1 MEENNFRDTFPHNWP
16 IVMMAILGKM
26 CVTATFAIIYLY
38 SCEIYPTVVRSVG
51 VSSSS
56 VFARVGG
63 AVAPFVGSLDK
74 VRTSFQPCSVV
85 LMEVNE
91 PCLRGKFCNFY
102 LFQGDRPHVSHRHL
116 WRDGLR
122 RRRSG
127 SISAGDATQKD
138 AGHH

>member
-1 MEENNFRDTFPHNWP
+1 MSLICHLVHFLRRDTFPYNWP

-38 SCEIYPTVVRSVG
+38 SCEIFPTVVRSVG

-74 VRTSFQPCSVV
+74 VCAMRQVPLSVRV
-85 LMEVNE
+85 
-91 PCLRGKFCNFY
+91 
-102 LFQGDRPHVSHRHL
+102 
-116 WRDGLR
+116 
-122 RRRSG
+122 
-127 SISAGDATQKD
+127 
-138 AGHH
+138 

>member
-1 MEENNFRDTFPHNWP
+1 MLLCRDTFPYNWP

-26 CVTATFAIIYLY
+26 CITATFAIIYLY

-74 VRTSFQPCSVV
+74 VNILKASK
-85 LMEVNE
+85 L
-91 PCLRGKFCNFY
+91 
-102 LFQGDRPHVSHRHL
+102 
-116 WRDGLR
+116 
-122 RRRSG
+122 
-127 SISAGDATQKD
+127 QKCVCF
-138 AGHH
+138 GIGTMPRVR